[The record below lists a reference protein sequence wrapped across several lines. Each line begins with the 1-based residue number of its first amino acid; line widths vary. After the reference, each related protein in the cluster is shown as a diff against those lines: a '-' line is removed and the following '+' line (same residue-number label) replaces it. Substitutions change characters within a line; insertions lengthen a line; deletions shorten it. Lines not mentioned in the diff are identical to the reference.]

1 MHLKSVILAVFITL
15 LPGFGL
21 GAQETLKIHVSVLPQ
36 KFFVEQIVQDLADV
50 DVLVAPGKS
59 PTTYS
64 PTPDQIRRLARADVY
79 FRIGVPFEN
88 GFLHKLASM
97 APDIQVVDTRKGIQL
112 RDMQAHIHEKE
123 DPDKTDT
130 HLHLHEPDAPPQG
143 EKVPESGHGIA
154 DGKDPHT
161 WMNPLLVKQQAK
173 TIADTISELSPQHQD
188 RFQANYR
195 QFAHKLDQLY
205 DRLHRLL
212 APLAGTN
219 FFVFHP
225 AFGYFA
231 DAFDLN
237 QIPVETM
244 GRSPKGKELS
254 AIIKLAR
261 QEKARVIFVQP
272 QFDAQAARKIAQA
285 INGAV
290 VSIDP
295 LAYDY
300 LNNLAQMADTISNA
314 LTP

>member
-1 MHLKSVILAVFITL
+1 MHLKSVILAVLMML
-15 LPGFGL
+15 LPGFSL
-21 GAQETLKIHVSVLPQ
+21 GDQPRLKVHVSVLPQ
-36 KFFVEQIVQDLADV
+36 KFFVEQIAGDLAEV
-50 DVLVAPGKS
+50 DVLVTPGKS

-64 PTPDQIRRLARADVY
+64 PTPDQIRRLARADAY

-97 APDIQVVDTRKGIQL
+97 APDIQVVDTRQGIQL
-112 RDMQAHIHEKE
+112 RDMKAHIHEKE
-123 DPDKTDT
+123 DPDKTD
-130 HLHLHEPDAPPQG
+130 HHANHHEPDAPPHG
-143 EKVPESGHGIA
+143 DEVPDSGHGIV

-173 TIADTISELSPQHQD
+173 TIADTLCELAPQHTD

-195 QFAHKLDQLY
+195 QFSRNLDQLY
-205 DRLHRLL
+205 ERLHKLL
-212 APLAGTN
+212 APLAGTH

-261 QEKARVIFVQP
+261 QEKVRVIFVQP
-272 QFDAQAARKIAQA
+272 QFDGHAARKIAQA
-285 INGAV
+285 VNGAV
-290 VSIDP
+290 ISIDP

-300 LNNLAQMADTISNA
+300 LNNMTRMADTISNA

>member
-1 MHLKSVILAVFITL
+1 
-15 LPGFGL
+15 
-21 GAQETLKIHVSVLPQ
+21 
-36 KFFVEQIVQDLADV
+36 
-50 DVLVAPGKS
+50 
-59 PTTYS
+59 
-64 PTPDQIRRLARADVY
+64 
-79 FRIGVPFEN
+79 
-88 GFLHKLASM
+88 
-97 APDIQVVDTRKGIQL
+97 
-112 RDMQAHIHEKE
+112 
-123 DPDKTDT
+123 
-130 HLHLHEPDAPPQG
+130 
-143 EKVPESGHGIA
+143 
-154 DGKDPHT
+154 
-161 WMNPLLVKQQAK
+161 
-173 TIADTISELSPQHQD
+173 
-188 RFQANYR
+188 
-195 QFAHKLDQLY
+195 
-205 DRLHRLL
+205 
-212 APLAGTN
+212 LAGTN

-261 QEKARVIFVQP
+261 QEQARVIFVQP